1 MLKDTE
7 ILCPVKQQCAKL
19 LRKRARIQINKSKG
33 GKKADKKKELKSS
46 ALKSAFITISL
57 ETNHILRR
65 VASLL
70 L

>member
-1 MLKDTE
+1 LSGKT
-7 ILCPVKQQCAKL
+7 QCAKL

-33 GKKADKKKELKSS
+33 GKKADVKKELKSS
-46 ALKSAFITISL
+46 ALKSALITISL
-57 ETNHILRR
+57 R